1 MPLFTWPVDRVVL
14 ACPGVRGRTVRW
26 ASSIVV
32 WFIVLMLTV
41 VRSYAS
47 PPPRSILV
55 LNESAMVGPFYQA
68 AYKAL
73 RSKLTAHSSQPVSIF
88 LEHLELE
95 RFGGDRHEKT
105 IKAYL
110 ESKYQ
115 DQSVGII
122 VALGPA
128 ALKFLLR
135 QQSAM
140 WSGVPVVFVMVD
152 AAVLQRLSIPPNVT
166 GRTARVKFTD
176 LVSTAHA
183 VLPNLQRLAIAG
195 DRWEIQ
201 TAFRHFKEEIPAA
214 TKGLEIIDLVGLP
227 MRELRKRVA
236 ALPGHT
242 VIAYTSIFSDGEGT
256 SYPPIDAL
264 GYLAQ
269 AANRPI
275 VVAAETFVGSGGIGG
290 YVLTPA
296 ALGEEAG
303 DLALR
308 ILGGES
314 PSAIPISEGNVVRP
328 IFDWRQLHRWGVS
341 VSQLPVGSEVRFRE
355 LTAWERYRWQLTVIF
370 VALMGQTAMITWL
383 LIERHRRRTAELE
396 SRHRSLEI
404 MHLSGSA
411 EAGALSVSF
420 AHELSQPLAS
430 IMLNAESAERSL
442 LAEPTNVDQVRELL
456 CDIRQADQHATE
468 IISHVMKLLKRRSEV
483 EAQMFDLNKAIADAM
498 LILSPEAKE
507 RNVTLRTIDIKQP
520 LPVRADLVHLQQVIL
535 NLARNG
541 MDAMSTMAP
550 DTRLM
555 TIQTAL
561 LGESTVEVSVSDSG
575 TGIPGHK
582 LSEIFDTFYTTKE
595 HGTGLGLSIARTIV
609 ETYGGKIWAENRAGG
624 GAVFRFTLPLIDQ
637 SPPRDR
643 PALGQI
649 G

>member
-1 MPLFTWPVDRVVL
+1 
-14 ACPGVRGRTVRW
+14 
-26 ASSIVV
+26 
-32 WFIVLMLTV
+32 
-41 VRSYAS
+41 
-47 PPPRSILV
+47 
-55 LNESAMVGPFYQA
+55 MVGPFYQA
-68 AYKAL
+68 AYEAL
-73 RSKLTAHSSQPVSIF
+73 RSKLTAHSSQPISIF

-95 RFGGDRHEKT
+95 RFGDDRHERT
-105 IKAYL
+105 VKAYL

-115 DQSVGII
+115 DQSLGVII
-122 VALGPA
+122 ALGPA

-140 WSGVPVVFVMVD
+140 WSRVPVVFVMVD
-152 AAVLQRLSIPPNVT
+152 EAVLQQLSIPANFT
-166 GRTARVKFTD
+166 GRTARVKFSD
-176 LVSTAHA
+176 MLGTAHA
-183 VLPNLQRLAIAG
+183 VLPNLRRLAIVG

-201 TAFRHFKEEIPAA
+201 TAFRHFKEEIPA
-214 TKGLEIIDLVGLP
+214 TTEGLEIIDLVGLP

-236 ALPGHT
+236 ALPGNT
-242 VIAYTSIFSDGEGT
+242 AIAYTSIFSDGEGT

-264 GYLAQ
+264 GYLAE

-290 YVLTPA
+290 YVLTPS
-296 ALGEEAG
+296 ALGEEAA

-341 VSQLPVGSEVRFRE
+341 ESRLPHGSDVRFRD
-355 LTAWERYRWQLTVIF
+355 LAAWERYRWQLTAIF
-370 VALMGQTAMITWL
+370 IALLGQTAMIAWL

-396 SRHRSLEI
+396 SRHRSLEV

-430 IMLNAESAERSL
+430 IMLNAETAERSL
-442 LAEPTNVDQVRELL
+442 LAEPTNVDRVRELL
-456 CDIRQADQHATE
+456 CDIRQANQHATE
-468 IISHVMKLLKRRSEV
+468 IISHVKKLLKRRSEV
-483 EAQMFDLNKAIADAM
+483 EAQVFDLNTAIADAM
-498 LILSPEAKE
+498 LILSPEAKK

-520 LPVRADLVHLQQVIL
+520 LPVRADSVHLQQVIL

-541 MDAMSTMAP
+541 MDAMITMAP
-550 DTRLM
+550 DARMM

-561 LGESTVEVSVSDSG
+561 PGESTIEVSVSDSG
-575 TGIPGHK
+575 TGIPEHK

-609 ETYGGKIWAENRAGG
+609 ETYGGKIWAENRAEG
-624 GAVFRFTLPLIDQ
+624 GAVFHFTLPLIHQ
-637 SPPRDR
+637 SPPQDR
-643 PALGQI
+643 LAPGLMG
-649 G
+649 